1 VKYTDEQL
9 DAAQAFS
16 ERKPLKV
23 KAFAGS
29 GKTTVLRLMANR
41 DGRLGLYLSYN
52 RQIAESSRN
61 TFPRRVACMT
71 AHALALSCLPKEL
84 QGKFAHTNALQTP
97 LLERVL
103 RSQVALPISLA
114 RQYSPLVQA
123 TLHWYCVS
131 SDPYPAL
138 HHVERAMRDIYVEAD
153 PVDVLA
159 VMPALWDA
167 IVTPTGPLPITF
179 DAQLK
184 LLQLAER
191 PLPFD
196 YVLADE
202 VQDTY
207 PAIEMIIRNSG
218 AQVAWVGDPS
228 QQIYDFNGAENAMAR
243 LSDLESY
250 TLTQSFRFGEWL
262 AELVQPL
269 LRQLGDRDI
278 IRGNPEIHT
287 HRSKRRM
294 PVLLARS
301 NASLLV
307 PLVNARK
314 ANKSVCVLGGVD
326 KLAALLDSAERV
338 MRNQREETG
347 LFAGLNSWR
356 EARDKAAQRGN
367 RALREVVKLIEE
379 HKLRAVRGYVE
390 SARYTGPDASLTLS
404 TVHQAK
410 GLEFE
415 RVGLLDDFRPNEEF
429 LLRFRGK
436 DIFAPAPEALRHLY
450 VALTRAK
457 YELNVPMS
465 LARRFGIDNELNS
478 QGIRGQAPSTRTEE
492 VPIEIPA
499 TPVERRPEN
508 KAHPAYSAPVSHTV
522 LTPKAAEN
530 PGSVTNS
537 FWERWGTRVIIA
549 AGVLANVLLADHKGF
564 IDLSALL
571 LSVGF

>member
-1 VKYTDEQL
+1 MKYTDEQL

-41 DGRLGLYLSYN
+41 DGRRGLYLSYN

-61 TFPRRVACMT
+61 KFPRKVACMT

-84 QGKFAHTNALQTP
+84 QGKVAHTNALQTP

-103 RSQVALPISLA
+103 KSQVALPSSLA

-138 HHVERAMRDIYVEAD
+138 HHVERAMRDLYAEAD
-153 PVDVLA
+153 PADVLA
-159 VMPALWDA
+159 VMPAVWDA
-167 IVTPTGPLPITF
+167 IVAPIGPLPITF

-250 TLTQSFRFGEWL
+250 SLKQSFRFGEWL

-278 IRGNPEIHT
+278 IRGNPEIDT

-301 NASLLV
+301 NASLLA
-307 PLVNARK
+307 PLVKARK

-326 KLAALLDSAERV
+326 KLAALLNSAERV
-338 MRNQREETG
+338 MRKQRVNAG
-347 LFAGLNSWR
+347 LFARLSSWHD
-356 EARDKAAQRGN
+356 ARDKAAQRGN
-367 RALREVVKLIEE
+367 RALREVVELIEE

-390 SARYTGPDASLTLS
+390 SARNTGPDANLTLS

-410 GLEFE
+410 GLEFG
-415 RVGLLDDFRPNEEF
+415 RVGLLDDFGANSEF

-436 DIFAPAPEALRHLY
+436 DIYAPAPEALRHLY
-450 VALTRAK
+450 VALTRAQH
-457 YELNVPMS
+457 ELNVPMS
-465 LARRFGIDNELNS
+465 LARRFGIVDELES
-478 QGIRGQAPSTRTEE
+478 DGMRSLAPTLRTEE
-492 VPIEIPA
+492 A
-499 TPVERRPEN
+499 QVEVTIAQTDRWPGYDGQ
-508 KAHPAYSAPVSHTV
+508 AAYSTPLPHT
-522 LTPKAAEN
+522 AASQT
-530 PGSVTNS
+530 SVDQS
-537 FWERWGTRVIIA
+537 ASSGESLWGRWGMRVIIVV
-549 AGVLANVLLADHKGF
+549 GVLANLLLADHKGF
-564 IDLSALL
+564 IDLSAVFIK
-571 LSVGF
+571 VGL